1 MRRKCLLMFLFIV
14 IYSINACAQKTLSL
28 KECIETGI
36 ENNLLLKNSE
46 QDIRKAKYTISE
58 NRAKLLP
65 VINAFGNFNN
75 NVDPASTLLDGS
87 ANGIPYIESRM
98 LRYSTSGGA
107 QLSLPLYNQTL
118 YTSIRIA
125 EKIKE
130 IKEYSYEKAKEDLI
144 IEISKLYYL
153 SQTTTEQ
160 IKLTRDNIDRLTK
173 LKNITQAFHDNDMA
187 LNVDIKRV
195 DIDLENMQV
204 QYDNAIA
211 ILEQQMNLLKYILD
225 IPSETDVR
233 LTDLKTTD
241 SEIFVLLSG
250 VSPDLNELKILCTK
264 NEVLE
269 KQKQSIKQ
277 GYLPS
282 LSFVG
287 QLAYT
292 NYTDRFSNYFHSDCP
307 ANANHWNNNFYW
319 GLSLKIPIFD
329 GFDKKIKTG
338 KVKVD
343 IIQNQLEIADIQKKL
358 DTQYKN
364 GINEWTNNK
373 RTYQRQK
380 DNYRLAEDVYDVT
393 ADQYKEGVAP
403 MSDLL
408 QDEMRMSDAQNNYLN
423 AYYNCKI
430 SELNLLKLT
439 KQLDFLTK

>member
-1 MRRKCLLMFLFIV
+1 MKRKYLLILSFIA
-14 IYSINACAQKTLSL
+14 IYSTNIYAQQSLSL
-28 KECIETGI
+28 KGCIETGI
-36 ENNLLLKNSE
+36 RNNLSLKNSE
-46 QDIRKAKYTISE
+46 QDIQKAKYTISE

-75 NVDPASTLLDGS
+75 NISPASTLLDGS
-87 ANGIPYIESRM
+87 ASGVPYIESRM
-98 LRYSTSGGA
+98 LRYSASGGA

-125 EKIKE
+125 EKMKE
-130 IKEYSYEKAKEDLI
+130 IKEYSYEKAKEDLTV
-144 IEISKLYYL
+144 EISKLYYL
-153 SQTTTEQ
+153 GQTTAEQ
-160 IKLTRDNIDRLTK
+160 IKLTKDNIDRLTK

-195 DIDLENMQV
+195 DINLENMQV
-204 QYDNAIA
+204 QYDNATA
-211 ILEQQMNLLKYILD
+211 ILEQQLNLLKYILD
-225 IPSETDVR
+225 IPSEADIR
-233 LTDLKTTD
+233 LTDLKTVD
-241 SEIFVLLSG
+241 SEAFVLLSG
-250 VSPDLNELKILCTK
+250 VSPDLNELKILYTK
-264 NEVLE
+264 NDVLE
-269 KQKQSIKQ
+269 KQKQNIKQ

-287 QLAYT
+287 QLAYS
-292 NYTDRFSNYFHSDCP
+292 NYTDRFSNYFHSDRP

-329 GFDKKIKTG
+329 GFEKKIKTN
-338 KVKVD
+338 KIKVD

-358 DTQYKN
+358 DTQYRN
-364 GINEWTNNK
+364 GINDWANNK

-393 ADQYKEGVAP
+393 ADQYKEGIAP

-439 KQLDFLTK
+439 KQLDSLIK